1 MAKFTYTALDVDGKE
16 KKGHLEA
23 MNINTATALLR
34 DQGLFVAKIDEA
46 VMRGAANHGGGIGS
60 FISNNL
66 SVSKRDLVFFFKQ
79 LAFMLRAGLPMLHAL
94 TISKKQFKGRLHNV
108 IGEIITDVETGAPL
122 SKAMRRYKTDVFPPI
137 VANMTFAAESTGA
150 IDVVMLRLAK
160 HLEKKLALRSQTISA
175 MIYPTVVI
183 LAAVAVVSFLLAV
196 IIPKFAAFLTNR
208 GRQLPAP
215 TQLLIDMS
223 NFAVNYGF
231 YVVGSCVVL
240 AVLIGLYYAT
250 PRGRLMVDTWLL
262 KLPIIGGLLTNS
274 AMADFS
280 WSLAMML
287 RSGLTAFEGL
297 NIASQVMGNRY
308 ISNHLAVAA
317 EKIKVGQ
324 DLASSIE
331 GQGIPELIPQMT
343 TVGEE
348 TGSLDQILDE
358 LGSYYEERLEEGV
371 KRMATLIEPVLILV
385 IGVIV
390 GFVYYAFFM
399 ALFSL
404 VK

>member
-1 MAKFTYTALDVDGKE
+1 MAKFAYTALDVDGKE
-16 KKGHLEA
+16 KKGLLEA
-23 MNINTATALLR
+23 MDMNAATRLLK
-34 DQGLFVAKIDEA
+34 DQGLFVVKIDEGG
-46 VMRGAANHGGGIGS
+46 RGASSHHGKGIGAL
-60 FISNNL
+60 ISNNL

-79 LAFMLRAGLPMLHAL
+79 LAFMLRAGLPMLYAL
-94 TISKKQFKGRLHNV
+94 SISKKQFKGRLRSV
-108 IGEIITDVETGAPL
+108 IEEIIAEIEAGNPL
-122 SKAMRRYKTDVFPPI
+122 SKAMKKYKTDVFPPI
-137 VANMTFAAESTGA
+137 VANMTFAAENTGA

-175 MIYPTVVI
+175 MIYPSVVI
-183 LAAVAVVSFLLAV
+183 LAAVAVVTFLLGV

-223 NFAVNYGF
+223 NFVVNYGIYIAGF
-231 YVVGSCVVL
+231 FVL
-240 AVLIGLYYAT
+240 LVVLIGLYYAT
-250 PRGRLMVDTWLL
+250 PRGRLMIDTLL
-262 KLPIIGGLLTNS
+262 LRVPVIGGLLTNS

-287 RSGLTAFEGL
+287 RSGLTAFDGL
-297 NIASQVMGNRY
+297 NIASQVISNRY
-308 ISNHLAVAA
+308 ISNHLAAAA
-317 EKIKVGQ
+317 EKIRVGK

-331 GQGIPELIPQMT
+331 GKGIPDLVPQMT
-343 TVGEE
+343 TVGEQ

-358 LGSYYEERLEEGV
+358 LGGFYEERLEESV
-371 KRMATLIEPVLILV
+371 KRMAALIEPVLILV
-385 IGVIV
+385 VGVIV